1 MLTREELLKS
11 LKENKE
17 KLEML
22 GASKIGVFGSYA
34 KGTATED
41 SDIDILLELNPEG
54 DIYGNYCNI
63 KYFLEELYNKKV
75 DLLTT
80 SHFRRNYK
88 TELAKNHNEIIQ
100 KEIIESVI
108 YV

>member
-11 LKENKE
+11 LKDNKE

-22 GASKIGVFGSYA
+22 GAFKIGIFGSYA

-54 DIYGNYCNI
+54 DIYGNYCNV

-88 TELAKNHNEIIQ
+88 TELAKKHNEIIQ
-100 KEIIESVI
+100 KKIMASVI
-108 YV
+108 YI